1 MQCLACFEFP
11 RFTLICS
18 CGHLECHICY
28 SCDFKMRSLRRGRS
42 FFTLC
47 PLCRAEVR
55 PEAVLTASSEIEQ
68 QPNSKISKFY
78 NGLRVLCS
86 NSGFNE
92 YTSYTQLTQHEIFQC
107 SQRDICCSAESCPYI
122 GTPDSI
128 TSHTNICLLHQIY
141 CLSCD

>member
-1 MQCLACFEFP
+1 MDLTFDNPQRLIKLDKNEARIQEPESYINLEICDFVNTDLIMRCPACFEVP
-11 RFTLICS
+11 RVLLIFL

-68 QPNSKISKFY
+68 HPNYKISKFY
-78 NGLRVLCS
+78 NCLQVLCS
-86 NSGFNE
+86 NS
-92 YTSYTQLTQHEIFQC
+92 
-107 SQRDICCSAESCPYI
+107 R
-122 GTPDSI
+122 
-128 TSHTNICLLHQIY
+128 
-141 CLSCD
+141 